1 MMTSNK
7 NEMYQM
13 KHRKTTAVM
22 RWLLT
27 LFMLF
32 FIMLPSSAVLK
43 EKNLDNTLSILRSE
57 LTNYYNDLQ
66 RQMSFMKDQQE
77 TVRNNLM
84 DIFRR
89 SNQNSLMLYSQKPQY
104 IFDSS
109 FGFRMSS

>member
-43 EKNLDNTLSILRSE
+43 ETNLDNT
-57 LTNYYNDLQ
+57 
-66 RQMSFMKDQQE
+66 
-77 TVRNNLM
+77 
-84 DIFRR
+84 
-89 SNQNSLMLYSQKPQY
+89 
-104 IFDSS
+104 
-109 FGFRMSS
+109 